1 MNRPGNSVWGDR
13 QAKERRRTDKPQRST
28 SHSMAHQT
36 SASAEAWPAA
46 DCRCLDIRRHVA
58 RAPFFA
64 SQRLLSRGLDPPKR
78 STPKDAPLS
87 EHLDTGSC
95 HGRGLGG
102 ACRSTAVSGTS
113 RDHAGY
119 AMGAPCNARR
129 HCWRAILQ
137 KRHGGASIGAPAAVQ
152 NPAKAPPGTT
162 AAAPT
167 EDRNPST
174 IPTPVDNP
182 WALGLLAALA
192 VVMLWMDWSQ
202 RRDRV

>member
-137 KRHGGASIGAPAAVQ
+137 KRHGAHLSEHRRLFRTQQRPHPV
-152 NPAKAPPGTT
+152 PPQ
-162 AAAPT
+162 PPRPRT
-167 EDRNPST
+167 EILRRFPHPST
-174 IPTPVDNP
+174 TPGR
-182 WALGLLAALA
+182 WAC
-192 VVMLWMDWSQ
+192 WPRS
-202 RRDRV
+202 RS